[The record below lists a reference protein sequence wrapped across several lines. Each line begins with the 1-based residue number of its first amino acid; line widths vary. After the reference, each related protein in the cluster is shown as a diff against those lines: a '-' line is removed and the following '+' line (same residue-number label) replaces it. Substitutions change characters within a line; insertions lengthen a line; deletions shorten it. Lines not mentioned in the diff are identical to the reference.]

1 MADQSPAPILGTI
14 DILADGSLHFHWS
27 YWEEW
32 PDASIQRSED
42 GVHFYTIDT
51 LVNGPDNQKYT
62 DTSTALNTRYWYRI
76 KPMNYKVSNVENEW
90 TYPGAVTGL
99 TATKQDELADVSLE
113 WTNGSTGSQT
123 TIYWKKHT
131 DSSWTHAHITFS
143 DSALIEDL
151 DEGVEYD
158 FKVAILGNG
167 AVEGVQS
174 AVVSATVDLIAPTLL
189 EAHSNTSTI
198 IHLTWSDNSG
208 FETGVEIY
216 RDGELL
222 TTVAAD
228 VESYLDDPVVY
239 TQTYAYKIRAI
250 KGAVVSA
257 WTAEVECTAGVA
269 PGVPTD
275 LAVDDYTFGQI
286 DLDWTLAD
294 IYADYIDVYQRITG
308 TGEWVLLSSLPG
320 DTVAVSLAG
329 LDPVTDY
336 YYKLRARNTS
346 GQSPE
351 TGTVDAVTDPNL
363 TPPDDFAVTVISDSQ
378 LELTWT
384 PDWEDDVLV
393 WEVERKIPGGAWEA
407 IETTDPLAHSYLD
420 GGLSPY
426 IVGVQGTYVYRIRGV
441 YGTTDGSYTAEVTES
456 TKSSGTVPERQDAF
470 FAMGQY
476 LCLMADDLVGA
487 REITREWYSKEF
499 DFSNLDPKFFHT
511 WKFVDR
517 IQLEYE
523 NTASQV
529 SVTVGISTDYGVT
542 WFEKTK
548 VLGDASGGSAIKDFR
563 GFVHPT
569 TGLVVP
575 CVPGVYFIIRIKCS
589 SSSGDLPWTGAYIWF
604 DQGAEHFDTGLQ
616 D

>member
-1 MADQSPAPILGTI
+1 MAERSPAPSLSAITAN
-14 DILADGSLHFHWS
+14 ADGSLHFHWS
-27 YWEEW
+27 YFDEW
-32 PDASIQRSED
+32 PDISIQRSED
-42 GVHFYTIDT
+42 GLSYYTIDT
-51 LVNGPDNQKYT
+51 VTNSPSAEYT
-62 DTSTALNTRYWYRI
+62 DLSTALDTRYWYRV
-76 KPMNYKVSNVENEW
+76 KPFGYMVSNSENEW

-99 TATKQDELADVSLE
+99 TAVKKDEVASVDLAWV
-113 WTNGSTGSQT
+113 NGSTGGTS
-123 TIYWKKHT
+123 TIYWKKHAAT
-131 DSSWTHAHITFS
+131 TWNHSNETFS
-143 DSALIEDL
+143 ESLTITDL
-151 DEGVEYD
+151 DEGEEYD
-158 FKVAILGNG
+158 FKVAILGRVG
-167 AVEGVQS
+167 AEGVVS
-174 AVVSATVDLIAPTLL
+174 NVASATVDLIAPTLL
-189 EAHSNTSTI
+189 EAHSNTSTV

-216 RDGELL
+216 RDGELIA
-222 TTVAAD
+222 TVAAD

-239 TQTYAYKIRAI
+239 EQTYAYKIRAI
-250 KGAVVSA
+250 KDAVVSA
-257 WTAEVECTAGVA
+257 WTAEVDCTAGVA
-269 PGVPTD
+269 PGSPTG

-294 IYADYIDVYQRITG
+294 IYADYIDLYQKITA
-308 TGEWVLLSSLPG
+308 TGEWALLSALPG
-320 DTVAVSLAG
+320 DSVSVSVTG

-351 TGTVDAVTDPNL
+351 TGAVGAVTDPNL
-363 TPPDDFAVTVISDSQ
+363 TPPADFNAVAVSDSQ
-378 LELTWT
+378 IELTWT

-393 WEVERKIPGGAWEA
+393 WEVERKVPGGAWEA
-407 IETTDPLAHSYLD
+407 IETTDALVHSYLD
-420 GGLSPY
+420 GGLAPY
-426 IVGVQGTYVYRIRGV
+426 ILNVQGTYVYRIRGV
-441 YGTTDGSYTAEVTES
+441 YGATEGGYTSEVTES
-456 TKSSGTVPERQDAF
+456 TKSSGTVPDRQDAF
-470 FAMGQY
+470 FAMGPY

-511 WKFVDR
+511 WKFIDR

-529 SVTVGISTDYGVT
+529 SVTIGISTDYGVT

-548 VLGDASGGSAIKDFR
+548 TLGDATGGSAIKDFR

-575 CVPGVYFIIRIKCS
+575 CVPGVYFIIRIKCT